1 MSRAL
6 ARQKPQDWT
15 YVQDCG
21 ITGNLKKDRTAIKDA
36 LGKITDYEGLTG
48 KMTFTPDGDPI
59 KEAVVVQVSP
69 KGEFTFVKSLK
80 P

>member
-1 MSRAL
+1 
-6 ARQKPQDWT
+6 
-15 YVQDCG
+15 
-21 ITGNLKKDRTAIKDA
+21 
-36 LGKITDYEGLTG
+36 
-48 KMTFTPDGDPI
+48 MTFTPDGDPI